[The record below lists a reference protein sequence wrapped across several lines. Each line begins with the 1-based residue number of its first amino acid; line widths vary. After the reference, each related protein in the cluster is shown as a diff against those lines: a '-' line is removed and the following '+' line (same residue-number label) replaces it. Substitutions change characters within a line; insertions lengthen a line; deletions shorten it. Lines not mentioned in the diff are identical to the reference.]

1 MQACNPRCWDAGAGF
16 TVNFRAKLVYIM
28 YQEPFSKYN
37 KGHIPELGWGTVTQ
51 LLILGTRA
59 PDRSGLGGSWFGL
72 PSRSMRAACLVCR
85 SPWLLD
91 KHSVG
96 FML

>member
-91 KHSVG
+91 KG
-96 FML
+96 